1 MFEYWQ
7 DAGARGKARSRS
19 PKKSP
24 TKKRSPVKKSLKK
37 IGKIVTFKNGV
48 KARWSRVEGKTVLR
62 IVKGLSP
69 RKFKSQVQAKR
80 GKRSRMTKDQAKR
93 AMDRYYR
100 IRHTDPVERAIAVG
114 RDMCGS
120 NKPVVRS
127 SKYKR
132 SPLRYDFPGLDDG
145 SQCDHKPTGRR
156 RMSSKAKKALVA
168 RLQKGKRSAER
179 KRANKANRMSKAA
192 RSAARKEAR
201 KAARRAA
208 RKSPR
213 SSARKSRG
221 KK

>member
-19 PKKSP
+19 PKRSPKKSP
-24 TKKRSPVKKSLKK
+24 KKSPKRK
-37 IGKIVTFKNGV
+37 SSPKPGTVVKFKNGV
-48 KARWSRVEGKTVLR
+48 SAQWKRVGGKTVLR
-62 IVKGLSP
+62 ITKGLSP
-69 RKFKSQVQAKR
+69 KKFKKQVSSKR
-80 GKRSRMTKDQAKR
+80 GKRTRLTKEQAKR
-93 AMDRYYR
+93 SMVRYYNR
-100 IRHTDPVERAIAVG
+100 RHADPVDRAIAMG
-114 RDMCGS
+114 RDMCGA

-145 SQCDHKPTGRR
+145 SNCDHKPTRRR
-156 RMSSKAKKALVA
+156 RMSPKAKKALVA

-179 KRANKANRMSKAA
+179 SRANKANRVS
-192 RSAARKEAR
+192 

-208 RKSPR
+208 RA
-213 SSARKSRG
+213 SARKSSRKSAGRSSKSGRG

>member
-1 MFEYWQ
+1 MVPCRRKNRLTQCKRF
-7 DAGARGKARSRS
+7 K
-19 PKKSP
+19 PKKIQIPSP
-24 TKKRSPVKKSLKK
+24 
-37 IGKIVTFKNGV
+37 
-48 KARWSRVEGKTVLR
+48 
-62 IVKGLSP
+62 
-69 RKFKSQVQAKR
+69 SQNA
-80 GKRSRMTKDQAKR
+80 KRSRMTKDQAKR

-100 IRHTDPVERAIAVG
+100 IRHADPVERAIAVG